1 MKKVLFVANTLQ
13 MGGAERILLNLV
25 RNLDKS
31 KYDIT
36 VLALVDY
43 GVLVDDFKSIEG
55 VKYIGGFKGIFR
67 KTKLNEKSP
76 FYKIENKM
84 MVNKLKKY
92 TKRIKRDADKLYRI
106 FVKDKYD
113 IEIAFLEGRVSKFV
127 SCSTNPESKK
137 IAWIH
142 TDITRYNMLENFID
156 ERDERDC
163 YKKFDKIVCVSND
176 VKEKVIQETGIE
188 KKLYVRTN
196 PIDSN
201 NILKLA
207 KERLDFD
214 RKDGELIICAVGR
227 LEPVKGLDRLLEVH
241 KKLIEEGIKHQ
252 LWIVGDGKEREN
264 LMNYIKTNYL
274 EETAKLFG
282 YQKNPYKYIKN
293 SDIYVCTSL
302 VEGLSSAVI
311 EALILE
317 KIIVTTDCPGMLEIL
332 GQNKENGM
340 IVDNNIDSI
349 YEGLKNIL
357 TDEKIRKRY
366 QENVKIGSKR
376 FNIENTIKEIE
387 DVLDR

>member
-163 YKKFDKIVCVSND
+163 YKKF
-176 VKEKVIQETGIE
+176 
-188 KKLYVRTN
+188 
-196 PIDSN
+196 
-201 NILKLA
+201 A

>member
-207 KERLDFD
+207 KEKLDFD